1 MKPCSP
7 SPLSPDITQNNDRI
21 GDSPKKDRRIRVMI
35 IGGGF
40 TVYI

>member
-7 SPLSPDITQNNDRI
+7 SPLSPDTTQNNNTI
-21 GDSPKKDRRIRVMI
+21 GDSPKRDGPIRVMI

-40 TVYI
+40 TVNI